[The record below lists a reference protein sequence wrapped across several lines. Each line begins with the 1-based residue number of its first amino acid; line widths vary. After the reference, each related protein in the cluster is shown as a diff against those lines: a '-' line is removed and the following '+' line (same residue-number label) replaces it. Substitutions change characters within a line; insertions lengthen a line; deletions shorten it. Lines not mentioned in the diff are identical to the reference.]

1 MSLLVV
7 GSVAYDSVSTSHGSR
22 EEALGGSAT
31 YFSVASSYFSEVNLV
46 AVVGEDFRHTDRN
59 TLLGHGIR
67 LDGLETAK
75 GKTFRWKGVYD
86 TENVNNRET
95 LDTQLNVFETFSPKL
110 TDNQIKSDYL
120 FLANIAPDL
129 QLKVLEQ
136 MNTRPK
142 LIALD
147 TMNFWIDDHRSRLTD
162 VIKEVDILFMD
173 QDEIRSFTKV
183 SNIFTAAKKV
193 RELGPRIVVVKK
205 GEHGVLVI
213 NEGDIFAAP
222 AFPIVD
228 VIDPTGAGD
237 SFAGGFMGHIANSN
251 DTSPESISRA
261 TIVGTVMGS
270 FAVQGFS
277 IEKIQSLNNDEIDER
292 FRGMVGITNF
302 SALANEESLKNFS
315 VKQN

>member
-31 YFSVASSYFSEVNLV
+31 YFSIASSYFSEVNLV
-46 AVVGEDFRHTDRN
+46 AVVGEDFRHADRN
-59 TLLGHGIR
+59 TLMGHGIR

-136 MNTRPK
+136 MDTRPK

-147 TMNFWIDDHRSRLTD
+147 LSLI
-162 VIKEVDILFMD
+162 
-173 QDEIRSFTKV
+173 
-183 SNIFTAAKKV
+183 
-193 RELGPRIVVVKK
+193 
-205 GEHGVLVI
+205 
-213 NEGDIFAAP
+213 
-222 AFPIVD
+222 
-228 VIDPTGAGD
+228 
-237 SFAGGFMGHIANSN
+237 HI
-251 DTSPESISRA
+251 
-261 TIVGTVMGS
+261 
-270 FAVQGFS
+270 
-277 IEKIQSLNNDEIDER
+277 
-292 FRGMVGITNF
+292 
-302 SALANEESLKNFS
+302 
-315 VKQN
+315 

>member
-1 MSLLVV
+1 
-7 GSVAYDSVSTSHGSR
+7 
-22 EEALGGSAT
+22 
-31 YFSVASSYFSEVNLV
+31 
-46 AVVGEDFRHTDRN
+46 
-59 TLLGHGIR
+59 
-67 LDGLETAK
+67 
-75 GKTFRWKGVYD
+75 
-86 TENVNNRET
+86 
-95 LDTQLNVFETFSPKL
+95 
-110 TDNQIKSDYL
+110 
-120 FLANIAPDL
+120 
-129 QLKVLEQ
+129 

-205 GEHGVLVI
+205 GEHGVLLI

-237 SFAGGFMGHIANSN
+237 SFAGGFMGYIANSN
-251 DTSPESISRA
+251 DTSPEGIRRA